1 MKGEKKRERGWG
13 MVFPPPSGE
22 NILEPWVARGVITKG
37 RHESLSK
44 SKIASHLRHAQT
56 TPNNYI
62 EKIYIQLKCSK
73 YELLGHIE
81 Q

>member
-1 MKGEKKRERGWG
+1 

-22 NILEPWVARGVITKG
+22 KILEPWVARGVITKG
-37 RHESLSK
+37 RHESLRR
-44 SKIASHLRHAQT
+44 SKIASYLRHAQS

-62 EKIYIQLKCSK
+62 EKIYVQLKCSK
-73 YELLGHIE
+73 CELLGDIE